1 MATNSKDSASNDD
14 WVRLVSSDGHSF
26 LLRRKV
32 ALASG
37 TLKSMLSTEGN
48 FAEAAANT
56 CPVQERAVVVEKLC
70 EYLQYK
76 TTYENVP
83 PKEDIPD
90 FSERIPP
97 EIVLELLLAADYFE
111 A

>member
-1 MATNSKDSASNDD
+1 MRKPLQIHAQSKS
-14 WVRLVSSDGHSF
+14 GKF
-26 LLRRKV
+26 LYI
-32 ALASG
+32 
-37 TLKSMLSTEGN
+37 TEGQWLISVH
-48 FAEAAANT
+48 ES
-56 CPVQERAVVVEKLC
+56 AVVVEKLC

-97 EIVLELLLAADYFE
+97 EIVLELFVASSFRYPEFTFHAPIDYSPLITLKVG
-111 A
+111 